1 MYLYPDIGISIY
13 IDIQITAHADIQRS
27 IYTPISIAVYMDI
40 RPIETCFINRPSL
53 HLYAKNTPITHFFAP
68 CGITP
73 VFCFVLC
80 KLCFCT
86 YGSRRTHK
94 NQLAPK
100 QPGSG
105 GAGLLR
111 GRKKVATPFFS
122 CKAYHNRRRATNI
135 NKPLKPL
142 PC

>member
-1 MYLYPDIGISIY
+1 MYSHISIY
-13 IDIQITAHADIQRS
+13 IDIQITAHADIQLS
-27 IYTPISIAVYMDI
+27 IYTPIPIAVYMAI
-40 RPIETCFINRPSL
+40 RPIETYFINLPSP
-53 HLYAKNTPITHFFAP
+53 HLYARNTPKTHFFAP

-86 YGSRRTHK
+86 YASRRTHK
-94 NQLAPK
+94 NQLAPE
-100 QPGSG
+100 QTNSD
-105 GAGLLR
+105 GAGLYQ

-122 CKAYHNRRRATNI
+122 CKAYHNRPRATNI
-135 NKPLKPL
+135 HKPLKPL